1 MTTLEKATIWKMNQW
16 ILGHFFD
23 KTMWQ
28 STKWPDPLRLDGRCA
43 PFFSGQGE
51 TLGWLDHLGKILTAR
66 TCNQKPLKG
75 SLGFHF

>member
-43 PFFSGQGE
+43 PFFFR
-51 TLGWLDHLGKILTAR
+51 AR
-66 TCNQKPLKG
+66 RDIGMAG
-75 SLGFHF
+75 SSWENPHGPDLQSEASEG